1 MNSSFEEFEKQIKK
15 KHSFGFTPNYK
26 ESFKTTVKPRIFVE
40 IAVKAFEVLEWDV
53 VFQEDNRVEAKRKN
67 SFGSWTEKITAVIN
81 HKGEVEVKSISLG
94 NEMWDNGR
102 NSKRGKLFIFAFNET
117 LNTFDSQKI
126 TELEEELKKKDN
138 WDDYVIP
145 EKLHP
150 PKKFKEPQVLIPALG
165 LMGIALLLAYVLA
178 LLSVNGIYIICLF
191 EVGIG
196 IALGFS
202 LKYLIKLGNITDWSK
217 LKFVLGASIIVTY
230 LFNQYFQYHLIRLE
244 NNYEAIGF
252 LEFIKIRLEQ
262 GLIIKTINTGAI
274 GLVISWCIQ
283 LVLTY
288 IVAYIRTVSAIVK
301 YTIERVPEEVAE
313 FALYHFVKGKN
324 EIAVKQELSKMGWKS
339 KLEQDAV
346 FEAIVGMQESQELGR
361 ME

>member
-1 MNSSFEEFEKQIKK
+1 MNNDFEEFEKQIKK
-15 KHSFGFTPNYK
+15 KHSFGFTPKYK
-26 ESFKTTVKPRIFVE
+26 ETFKTTVKPRIFVE
-40 IAVKAFEVLEWDV
+40 IAIKAFEALEWGV
-53 VFQEDNRVEAKRKN
+53 VFQEDNRVEAKRRN
-67 SFGSWTEKITAVIN
+67 SFDSWTEKISAVIN
-81 HKGEVEVKSISLG
+81 HKGEIEVKSISLG

-117 LNTFDSQKI
+117 LNSFDSQKLI
-126 TELEEELKKKDN
+126 ELEEELKRKDN

-150 PKKFKEPQVLIPALG
+150 PKKFKEPQILIPAIG
-165 LMGIALLLAYVLA
+165 LMGIALLLAYILA
-178 LLSVNGIYIICLF
+178 LVSVNGIYIIGLF

-202 LKYLIKLGNITDWSK
+202 LKYLIKLGNFIDWSK
-217 LKFVLGASIIVTY
+217 LKFGLGASIIAIY
-230 LFNQYFQYHLIRLE
+230 LLNQYFQYHLIRLE

-252 LEFIKIRLEQ
+252 FEFIKIRLNQ
-262 GLIIKTINTGAI
+262 GLLIKSMNTGAI
-274 GLVISWCIQ
+274 GLVVSWCIQ
-283 LVLTY
+283 LGLTY
-288 IVAYIRTVSAIVK
+288 IVAYFKLVSAIVK

-339 KLEQDAV
+339 QLEHDAV
-346 FEAIVGMQESQELGR
+346 FEAIGGIQGSQELGR